1 MLRRRARPTV
11 SARQAEGG
19 RSSWPGGG
27 RGESGSRP
35 GAGVL
40 LARGGAVAGC
50 GRAGERWQG
59 RGRERKNGPLF
70 LRNLNGMVVNFSQL
84 YQLEFGAT
92 TLEVSHQ
99 FGVSRARSTVLVEQ
113 KHGGAM

>member
-1 MLRRRARPTV
+1 
-11 SARQAEGG
+11 
-19 RSSWPGGG
+19 
-27 RGESGSRP
+27 
-35 GAGVL
+35 
-40 LARGGAVAGC
+40 
-50 GRAGERWQG
+50 
-59 RGRERKNGPLF
+59 
-70 LRNLNGMVVNFSQL
+70 MVVNFSQL